1 VHMSELVIAVLAVA
15 ACVYGTSAVAKLA
28 SRRSYIAFRDGLG
41 ETSLVPHRLLRKVA
55 AVLVGGETIVAVGTA
70 AAAVLT
76 GAGLVGARPVTTA
89 ALACATVL
97 TGVLAAGVSVVV
109 HAGTHAT
116 CACFG
121 VRPGRTGP
129 TLGAPH
135 LARNLGLLALLV
147 AGLISNEFTHGRPNV
162 AAVLVAVVAGAVV
175 ALLAIML
182 DDLVALFAPVQRQ
195 AVR

>member
-1 VHMSELVIAVLAVA
+1 MSELVLAVLVVA
-15 ACVYGTSAVAKLA
+15 ACVYGTSAGAKLT

-41 ETSLVPHRLLRKVA
+41 ETSLVPPRLLRTVA
-55 AVLVGGETIVAVGTA
+55 AILVGGETVVAGGTVAAAILTA
-70 AAAVLT
+70 A
-76 GAGLVGARPVTTA
+76 GLAGARPVTTA
-89 ALACATVL
+89 ALACATAL
-97 TGVLAAGVSVVV
+97 TAVLAAGVSVVV
-109 HAGTHAT
+109 RTGTHAT

-147 AGLISNEFTHGRPNV
+147 AGLIGNEFTHGRPAV
-162 AAVLVAVVAGAVV
+162 AGAVVAIAAGAVV

-195 AVR
+195 AIR

>member
-1 VHMSELVIAVLAVA
+1 MSELVIAVLAVA

-41 ETSLVPHRLLRKVA
+41 ETSLVPPRLLRTV
-55 AVLVGGETIVAVGTA
+55 
-70 AAAVLT
+70 AAVLT
-76 GAGLVGARPVTTA
+76 GAGLAGARPVTTA
-89 ALACATVL
+89 ALACAIVL

-121 VRPGRTGP
+121 VRPGRTGQ

-135 LARNLGLLALLV
+135 LARNLVLLALLV
-147 AGLISNEFTHGRPNV
+147 AGLIGNEFTRGRPNV

-195 AVR
+195 AIR